1 MAIRLNPN
9 HSTLLAVFGAQLCY
23 AGNWEEGKKHIR
35 RARLHLHQVPTWFR
49 IVDVFEHYQ
58 KRKYRLAL
66 SVAEEIN
73 SNSIVPLVLRAMLY
87 GKLRMTWKG
96 RRELQMLSETAQGL
110 SRKEIRSVFSVRR
123 FNRATVREFMRHL
136 ESVGM
141 NDIFPR

>member
-1 MAIRLNPN
+1 M
-9 HSTLLAVFGAQLCY
+9 
-23 AGNWEEGKKHIR
+23 
-35 RARLHLHQVPTWFR
+35 
-49 IVDVFEHYQ
+49 
-58 KRKYRLAL
+58 
-66 SVAEEIN
+66 AEEIN

-87 GKLRMTWKG
+87 GKLRMTRKG

-123 FNRATVREFMRHL
+123 FDRATVREFMRHL